1 MSSGDRVGHGLRVM
15 SKKVVSV
22 VLVLLMVLAV
32 GSTIIS
38 MLMA

>member
-1 MSSGDRVGHGLRVM
+1 LSSGDALGHGLRVM
-15 SKKVVSV
+15 SKKFVAV

-38 MLMA
+38 LLMA